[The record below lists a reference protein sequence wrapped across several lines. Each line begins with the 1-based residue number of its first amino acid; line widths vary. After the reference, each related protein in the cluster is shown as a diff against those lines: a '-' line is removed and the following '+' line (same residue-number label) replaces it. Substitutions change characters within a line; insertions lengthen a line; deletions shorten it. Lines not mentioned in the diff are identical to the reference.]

1 MKRLLKTGL
10 AALGYHV
17 RSVPYGPR
25 RMQETWSRDLN
36 LEDAIFRHMFECGRE
51 LSFIQV
57 GAFDG
62 TTWDPLQRHIDSYH
76 WHGVL
81 VEPQPRAAEQLRQ
94 RYRNND
100 RIRIIQAA
108 LDGERRKRALFT
120 ISSDAAPEWAAGLA
134 SFRREVIMKH
144 ASVID
149 GLEAMI
155 KEEIV
160 DCITFDDA
168 LGKLPDQR
176 LDLLQIDAEG
186 FDGYLL
192 SLFPFDRIQPAI
204 VHWEVSHLTKVEREA
219 TFNRL
224 ARYGYRFAPSSSED
238 MMALKV

>member
-17 RSVPYGPR
+17 RAVPYGPR
-25 RMQETWSRDLN
+25 RMQETWSRDLKF
-36 LEDAIFRHMFECGRE
+36 EDMIFRHMFECGRE

-62 TTWDPLQRHIDSYH
+62 STWDPLQKHIDSCN
-76 WHGVL
+76 WRGVL
-81 VEPQPRAAEQLRQ
+81 VEPQARAAEQLRQ
-94 RYRNND
+94 RYRNNE
-100 RIRIIQAA
+100 RIIIVQAA

-120 ISSDAAPEWAAGLA
+120 VSSESAPVWAAGLA
-134 SFRREVIMKH
+134 SFRREVILKH

-149 GLEAMI
+149 GLESMI
-155 KEEIV
+155 KEEVV

-186 FDGYLL
+186 ADGYLL
-192 SLFPFDRIQPAI
+192 SLFPFDRVQPAI
-204 VHWEVSHLTKVEREA
+204 IHWEVSHLTKDEREV
-219 TFNRL
+219 TFNHL
-224 ARYGYRFAPSSSED
+224 AKYGYRFAPSGSED
-238 MMALKV
+238 MMAVKA